1 MRQVTQRAISLA
13 PALVRQITDLAPQS
27 PVCIVDSIEFLW
39 RQRLDPLDSE
49 RTVYTVT
56 IAIRS

>member
-1 MRQVTQRAISLA
+1 
-13 PALVRQITDLAPQS
+13 
-27 PVCIVDSIEFLW
+27 LW